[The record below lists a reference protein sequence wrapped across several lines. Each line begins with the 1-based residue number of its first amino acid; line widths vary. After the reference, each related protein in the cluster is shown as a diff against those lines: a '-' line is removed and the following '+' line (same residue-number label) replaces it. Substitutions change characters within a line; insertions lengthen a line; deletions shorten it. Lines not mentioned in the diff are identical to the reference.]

1 MNMQN
6 LMAQAQR
13 LQREITKKKEEIDNE
28 IFPGKYEW
36 VEVTFNGKKELK
48 SFKITKEGSINE
60 EDKEMLEDMILLAI
74 KDSFKKIDEETEK
87 KLGQYASMSGLM

>member
-6 LMAQAQR
+6 LMQQAQR

-36 VEVTFNGKKELK
+36 VELSFNGKKEIQT
-48 SFKITKEGSINE
+48 FKIVKEGPIDE

-87 KLGQYASMSGLM
+87 KLGQYSSMSGLM

>member
-6 LMAQAQR
+6 LMAQAQK

-36 VEVTFNGKKELK
+36 VELSFNGKKELQ
-48 SFKITKEGSINE
+48 SFKITKEGPISE
-60 EDKEMLEDMILLAI
+60 EDKEMLEDMIFLAI
-74 KDSFKKIDEETEK
+74 KDAFKKIDEETNK
-87 KLGQYASMSGLM
+87 KMGQYASMSGLM

>member
-6 LMAQAQR
+6 LMQQAQR
-13 LQREITKKKEEIDNE
+13 LQREITKKKEDIDKE

-36 VEVTFNGKKELK
+36 VELAFNGKKELQ
-48 SFKITKEGSINE
+48 SFKITKEGPIEE

-87 KLGQYASMSGLM
+87 KLGQYSSMSGLM

>member
-6 LMAQAQR
+6 LMAQAQK
-13 LQREITKKKEEIDNE
+13 LQREITTKKEKINGM

-36 VEVTFNGKKELK
+36 VEVSFNGNKEIQ
-48 SFKITKEGSINE
+48 SFKILKSGVITE
-60 EDKEMLEDMILLAI
+60 EDKDILEDMILLAI

-87 KLGQYASMSGLM
+87 ELGKYSAMNGMF

>member
-6 LMAQAQR
+6 LMAQAQK

-36 VEVTFNGKKELK
+36 VELSFNGKKELQ
-48 SFKITKEGSINE
+48 SFKITKEGHISE
-60 EDKEMLEDMILLAI
+60 EDKEMLEDMIFLAI
-74 KDSFKKIDEETEK
+74 KDAFKKIDEETNK
-87 KLGQYASMSGLM
+87 KMGQYASMSGLM

>member
-6 LMAQAQR
+6 LMQQAQR

-36 VEVTFNGKKELK
+36 VELSFNGKKELQT
-48 SFKITKEGSINE
+48 FKIVKEGPIDE
-60 EDKEMLEDMILLAI
+60 EDKEMLEDMIFLAI

-87 KLGQYASMSGLM
+87 KLGQYSSMSGLM

>member
-6 LMAQAQR
+6 LMQQAQR

-36 VEVTFNGKKELK
+36 VELSFNGKKELQT
-48 SFKITKEGSINE
+48 FKIVKEGPIDE

-87 KLGQYASMSGLM
+87 KLGQYSSMSGLM